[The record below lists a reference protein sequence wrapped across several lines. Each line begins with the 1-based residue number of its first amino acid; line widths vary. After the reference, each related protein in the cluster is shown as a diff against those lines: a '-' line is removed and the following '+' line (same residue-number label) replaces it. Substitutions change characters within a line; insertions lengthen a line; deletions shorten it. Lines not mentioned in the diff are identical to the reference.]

1 MNDIFLFITE
11 EGAMSI
17 DEALKY
23 FQSGY
28 EMCSKLGVQAS
39 NYTRWKVQN
48 FIPLKQQLKIN
59 QITGANMPIDIDK
72 KSMEGRISKI
82 SGNNKKN

>member
-1 MNDIFLFITE
+1 
-11 EGAMSI
+11 MSI

-28 EMCSKLGVQAS
+28 EMCSRLGIRPS

-59 QITGANMPIDIDK
+59 EITGANLPIDLDK
-72 KSMEGRISKI
+72 ESMDKRINSK
-82 SGNNKKN
+82 

>member
-1 MNDIFLFITE
+1 
-11 EGAMSI
+11 MSI

-28 EMCSKLGVQAS
+28 EMCSRLGIRPS

-59 QITGANMPIDIDK
+59 EITDAKLPIDMDK
-72 KSMEGRISKI
+72 ESMEERI
-82 SGNNKKN
+82 NKK